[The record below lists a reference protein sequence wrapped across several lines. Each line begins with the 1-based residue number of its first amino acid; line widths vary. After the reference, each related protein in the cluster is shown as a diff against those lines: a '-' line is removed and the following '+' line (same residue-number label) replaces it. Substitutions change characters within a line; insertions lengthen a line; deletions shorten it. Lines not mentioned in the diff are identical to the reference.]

1 MPKSVSSKS
10 VKFNIFNMR
19 SLLLFL
25 LALMLSYVSINAQ
38 SLKEQTD
45 TLDQFILE
53 GINKWKPPGLAVT
66 VVKDGEI
73 VFKKAYGVTNIN
85 TLQSVDTNTLFGCM
99 STTKAFVA
107 AGLAILVDDGKLDW
121 DDKVIDYLPE
131 FQLKDP
137 YITREITIRDLLTH
151 RTGIG
156 NTDYLWSL
164 MTISSDSVLHKMREV
179 ENTYSLRSSFIY
191 QNIFYLAAGKVI
203 EKVSGKPWGEFLK
216 ERIYLPLGMT
226 NTYPS
231 LKAVKPIKN
240 KAEAH
245 FEIDD
250 KIEKIE
256 QMDADAIGP
265 AGAMWS
271 SIDDIGKW
279 IQFLLNEGVK
289 NGDTLISSKN
299 FKELF
304 KPQQIIPSN
313 EFYPTQQITKPH
325 WMTYGLGWFQ
335 HDYKGK
341 MVQFH
346 TGSLAGM
353 VAIAGMIP
361 DENVGVY
368 VMGNLDHVELRH
380 AIMYAVFDLFTD
392 GKLSRN
398 WSEDFYTIY
407 HPEKVDEP
415 EPQPTP
421 NTTPTFKEKDMI
433 GKYVNL
439 QYGWLKVYNENNVL
453 KFNFNNTVYGKLT
466 HWNYDTFQGAFD
478 KTYWGKLMFNFRLD
492 SSGKLSQVD
501 AFGEQFDLVKDK

>member
-1 MPKSVSSKS
+1 
-10 VKFNIFNMR
+10 MR
-19 SLLLFL
+19 SLFLSL
-25 LALMLSYVSINAQ
+25 LALTLSIISINAQ

-45 TLDQFILE
+45 ALDQFIIE

-85 TLQSVDTNTLFGCM
+85 TQQPVDSNTLFGCM

-107 AGLAILVDDGKLDW
+107 AGLAMLVDDGKLNW

-137 YITREITIRDLLTH
+137 NITREITIKDLLTH

-164 MTISSDSVLHKMREV
+164 MTIDSDSVLYKMREV
-179 ENTYSLRSSFIY
+179 DKSYSLRSSFIY

-203 EKVSGKPWGEFLK
+203 EKVSGKSWGEFLK
-216 ERIYLPLGMT
+216 ERIYMPLGMT
-226 NTYPS
+226 NTHPTLGAIKS
-231 LKAVKPIKN
+231 IKN
-240 KAEAH
+240 KADAH
-245 FEIDD
+245 IEIEDN
-250 KIEKIE
+250 IEKIE
-256 QMDADAIGP
+256 QMNADAIGP

-279 IQFLLNEGVK
+279 IQFLLNNGIK
-289 NGDTLISSKN
+289 NNDTLISQKN

-313 EFYPTQQITKPH
+313 EFYPTQQVTKPN
-325 WMTYGLGWFQ
+325 WTTYGLGWFQ

-361 DENVGVY
+361 EENVGVY

-380 AIMYAVFDLFTD
+380 AIMYAVFDLFTE
-392 GKLSRN
+392 GTLSRN
-398 WSEDFYTIY
+398 WSEEFYTIY
-407 HPEKVDEP
+407 HPEKKEEP
-415 EPQPTP
+415 EMQPIP
-421 NTTPTFKEKDMI
+421 NTTPTFGESDMI
-433 GKYVNL
+433 GKYTNS
-439 QYGWLKVYNENNVL
+439 QYGWLKIYSDEGVL
-453 KFNFNNTVYGKLT
+453 KFNMNNTVFGTLS
-466 HWNYDTFQGAFD
+466 HWNYDTYQGAFD
-478 KTYWGKLMFNFRLD
+478 KTYWGKIMFNFRLG
-492 SSGKLSQVD
+492 SNGKLSHVD
-501 AFGEQFDLVKDK
+501 VFGEQFDVEKD

>member
-1 MPKSVSSKS
+1 
-10 VKFNIFNMR
+10 MR
-19 SLLLFL
+19 SLLLCL
-25 LALMLSYVSINAQ
+25 LSFSLTISSIDAQ
-38 SLKEQTD
+38 SLDEQTNA
-45 TLDQFILE
+45 LDQFILE

-66 VVKDGEI
+66 VVKDGDI

-85 TLQSVDTNTLFGCM
+85 TQQLVDTNTLFGCM

-107 AGLAILVDDGKLDW
+107 AGMSILVDEGKLDW

-164 MTISSDSVLHKMREV
+164 MTISSDSVLYKMREV
-179 ENTYSLRSSFIY
+179 EKSYSLRSSFIY

-216 ERIYLPLGMT
+216 EQIFMPLSMT
-226 NTYPS
+226 NTYTS
-231 LKAVKPIKN
+231 LEAVKSKKN
-240 KAEAH
+240 KADAH
-245 FEIDD
+245 FEIDGT
-250 KIEKIE
+250 IEKID
-256 QMDADAIGP
+256 QMNADAIGP

-279 IQFLLNEGVK
+279 VQFLLNDGIK
-289 NGDTLISSKN
+289 DSDTLISPKN

-304 KPQQIIPSN
+304 KPQQIVPSS
-313 EFYPTQQITKPH
+313 EFYPTQQITNPH

-353 VAIAGMIP
+353 VAIVGMIP
-361 DENVGVY
+361 EEHVGVY

-380 AIMYAVFDLFTD
+380 AIMYAVFDLFTE

-398 WSEDFYTIY
+398 WSEELYTIY
-407 HPEKVDEP
+407 HPEKAEEP
-415 EPQPTP
+415 EPQPIP
-421 NTTPTFKEKDMI
+421 NTTPTFDEKDMV
-433 GKYVNL
+433 GNYVNSQL
-439 QYGWLKVYNENNVL
+439 GWLKVYVEDDIV
-453 KFNFNNTVYGKLT
+453 KFNMNNTVRGKLS
-466 HWNYDTFQGAFD
+466 HWHYNTYQGAFD
-478 KTYWGKLMFNFRLD
+478 KSYWGKTMFNFRLGND
-492 SSGKLSQVD
+492 GKLSHIDV
-501 AFGEQFDLVKDK
+501 FGEQFKLVKE